1 MNNFKSMKIEVN
13 AEQPLDEI
21 VGEFERL
28 GYRWCVDTK
37 HNYSTKCIVTFTNG
51 FFDFFYGG
59 WRQYDLTTLAELKEM
74 CNEF

>member
-1 MNNFKSMKIEVN
+1 MKIEVN
-13 AEQPLDEI
+13 EGQPIEDVMRVL
-21 VGEFERL
+21 ERL

-74 CNEF
+74 